1 MAWEGG
7 EYNPVICENR
17 FVNIAQS
24 KARRVNTL
32 SCKHARVLLVRV
44 TTLDQ
49 SCVALKRTLSVHS
62 NYRPDLHPSQF
73 GRIFGTLIFFQMAS
87 CRSLHIRFGAG
98 SFCGF
103 GPFPSIKGPWRT
115 SLLVAYSCRPLV
127 SPLRDLVST
136 STGR

>member
-1 MAWEGG
+1 M
-7 EYNPVICENR
+7 ICENR

-73 GRIFGTLIFFQMAS
+73 GRIFGTFDFFSDGELQIATYKVWRRQLLWLRTVSEYQGSMAHQSLS
-87 CRSLHIRFGAG
+87 CVLVPPVGESVTG
-98 SFCGF
+98 SG
-103 GPFPSIKGPWRT
+103 
-115 SLLVAYSCRPLV
+115 
-127 SPLRDLVST
+127 
-136 STGR
+136 